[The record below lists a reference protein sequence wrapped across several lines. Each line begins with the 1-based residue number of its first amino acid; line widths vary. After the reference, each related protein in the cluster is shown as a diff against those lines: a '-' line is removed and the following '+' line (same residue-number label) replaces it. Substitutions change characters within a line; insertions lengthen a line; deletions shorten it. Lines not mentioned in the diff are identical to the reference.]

1 MRTAQSMVM
10 MSEGIAGPNEIGVV
24 ERDADGLPA
33 LIRVAVKGKPIVA
46 VDDPTLQI
54 VCDSPEAVVALWR
67 ERGSL
72 QLPIDINHASHETY
86 DTTSGATGWMVPE
99 VVQNSLCA
107 RIVKWEELGKQ
118 CLLGRTP
125 DGAPAPRFL
134 YFSPTWGYTSINA
147 KKQAVIG
154 LLYSL
159 ALTNTPRT
167 LGIKPIMPM
176 AESVNGGAAMPVSLD
191 IPEALLAALPSGGMV
206 CGFYN
211 GQMLFTQGDALMSLV
226 ADGQP
231 VPVTI
236 EPVEAVAA
244 GAAMSEQVK
253 RLRIQSET
261 QGAALKQMQAQFS
274 EAKQQ
279 LATYQTRDLVAR
291 VEGLALRGVPVAMI
305 DAIKGKASSH
315 YSEALTQVEV
325 LEQLPKLPEVKP
337 SGKPPAEGSGNPTSK
352 QQWSEWS
359 REQQDAWLDHTGAGK
374 AQSILAALK

>member
-24 ERDADGLPA
+24 ERDADGLPS
-33 LIRVAVKGKPIVA
+33 LIRVAVAGQPIRA
-46 VDDPTLQI
+46 VNEPDLKI
-54 VCDSPEAVVALWR
+54 VLKSAQPVIEWWQRNGALK
-67 ERGSL
+67 
-72 QLPIDINHASHETY
+72 LPIDLQHATHQRDDERA
-86 DTTSGATGWMVPE
+86 GAIGFGVPE
-99 VVQNSLCA
+99 AIGQD
-107 RIVKWEELGKQ
+107 LGFRVTMWTPLGRQ
-118 CLLGRTP
+118 CLTGVSPEGKPTEIW
-125 DGAPAPRFL
+125 A
-134 YFSPTWGYTSINA
+134 YFSPTWAFSAIEKGVP
-147 KKQAVIG
+147 VIG
-154 LLYSL
+154 RIRSL
-159 ALTNTPRT
+159 AITNTPRT
-167 LGIKPIMPM
+167 IGITPLLANM
-176 AESVNGGAAMPVSLD
+176 AEAEGGAAMPVSLD

-325 LEQLPKLPEVKP
+325 LEQLPKLPELKP
-337 SGKPPAEGSGNPTSK
+337 SGKPSAEGSGNPTSK

>member
-1 MRTAQSMVM
+1 
-10 MSEGIAGPNEIGVV
+10 
-24 ERDADGLPA
+24 
-33 LIRVAVKGKPIVA
+33 
-46 VDDPTLQI
+46 
-54 VCDSPEAVVALWR
+54 
-67 ERGSL
+67 
-72 QLPIDINHASHETY
+72 
-86 DTTSGATGWMVPE
+86 
-99 VVQNSLCA
+99 
-107 RIVKWEELGKQ
+107 
-118 CLLGRTP
+118 
-125 DGAPAPRFL
+125 
-134 YFSPTWGYTSINA
+134 
-147 KKQAVIG
+147 
-154 LLYSL
+154 
-159 ALTNTPRT
+159 
-167 LGIKPIMPM
+167 
-176 AESVNGGAAMPVSLD
+176 MPVSLD
-191 IPEALLAALPSGGMV
+191 IPDALLAALPSGGMV

-291 VEGLALRGVPVAMI
+291 VEGLALRGVPAAMI

-325 LEQLPKLPEVKP
+325 LEQLPKLPEVKTP
-337 SGKPPAEGSGNPTSK
+337 GKPPADSGDGAGLPSK
-352 QQWSEWS
+352 ETWGQWSES
-359 REQQDAWLDHTGAGK
+359 QRAAFRAQGGEAIYHLQQIGVMPRAEFGGK
-374 AQSILAALK
+374 KVK